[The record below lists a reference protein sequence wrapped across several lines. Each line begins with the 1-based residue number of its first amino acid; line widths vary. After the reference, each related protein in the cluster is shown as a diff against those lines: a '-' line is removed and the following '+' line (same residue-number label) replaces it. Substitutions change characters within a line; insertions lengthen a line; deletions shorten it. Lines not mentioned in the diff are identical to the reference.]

1 MKEKKKKGVQ
11 QFNYSALSLKKI
23 EERKEMLV
31 RWRRREGFF
40 PKQQL

>member
-11 QFNYSALSLKKI
+11 QFNSSALSLKKL

-31 RWRRREGFF
+31 LWRRGEGFF